1 MHFILDRLTNYDQTD
16 EMWPLE
22 YRWNPFLAYV
32 SQMQPSESKPVATE
46 PKFVNLPDADVS
58 DIFGMFGEG
67 ELPSDQ
73 FPDLSLDFNAAN
85 N

>member
-22 YRWNPFLAYV
+22 YRWNPFLAYT
-32 SQMQPSESKPVATE
+32 SHITTTEAKPVVTE
-46 PKFVNLPDADVS
+46 PKFVTLPETDVS
-58 DIFGMFGEG
+58 DIFEMFGEG

-73 FPDLSLDFNAAN
+73 FPEISLDFASTSN
-85 N
+85 